1 MSTPLTRRQRRLL
14 LTITLGAVFIAVA
27 GIAIFFALRPEK
39 AYKPGEQVDGLT
51 SELSRGLPADRPRV
65 TFKDV
70 TREAGINFRHFSGDR
85 SSQLPE
91 DMGSGAAWGDY
102 DGDGWPDLFLVNA
115 VGSLDM
121 TESEQQQSSARSVLY
136 HNNQD
141 GTFTDVT
148 DQSGIA
154 LRVMG
159 MGAEWGDYDNDGKLD
174 LVISTFGTNVLYHNE
189 GNGTF
194 TDRSQA
200 SGIKGPGGF
209 WSGVAWGDY
218 DRDGFLDLYV
228 TGYVKYKRPALQG
241 ASAHDD
247 AENPTSINPS
257 VYPPERNLLY
267 HNNRNGTF
275 TEVGAKAGVVGE
287 LGKSLEATWADFDD
301 DGWPDLY
308 VANDVSDNQLFQNQ
322 RNGTFKDISLAARVA
337 DYRGAMGLGVGDWD
351 GDGDLDLFVTHW
363 IAQENAL
370 YSNLSDRLRD
380 KSGVSVQFGD
390 EADRFGLG
398 QIALDFVGF
407 GTFFFDYDNDGR
419 LDLFVA
425 NGHTF
430 QRRDSTKLMV
440 PETDQVFWN
449 GGTDKGFYDLSKVSG
464 LYFAEQHVGRGAA
477 AADYD
482 HDGDLDII
490 VVNNGGRAVL
500 LRNDGGNA
508 ARWFA
513 VQLEGRKSNRSAV
526 GARVRIVSGGK
537 AQIQE
542 IGSQASYLSQNDLTA
557 HFGLGADTIID
568 TLMVTWPSG
577 AKDVQVQLAAN
588 QFVRLVEGEPTPVNA
603 SAAAMASTDTGRGF
617 WIEFRTASSAR
628 VAGNLVEARNGYQ
641 RALASN
647 PTHEDA
653 LYSLGNVS
661 LELGEY
667 ANAESAWTRLVK
679 VNPLSARA
687 HSRLGDYFA
696 CIDRGAER
704 DLVRAA
710 AEYSQAKQINGEETG
725 PILRLGEV
733 AVLRGDLT
741 GAAKHFDAV
750 VGSHARSVEAQYLS
764 GYAAWKQGRKSQA
777 LARFQAAAV
786 LASEEPPAPIVAGEG
801 DTKRKGGAPQLAST
815 TRCRPLNNLIALPTA
830 ADVGGTTA
838 RMEASYRQLETQLTK
853 LTPRNTQ

>member
-1 MSTPLTRRQRRLL
+1 M
-14 LTITLGAVFIAVA
+14 
-27 GIAIFFALRPEK
+27 RPEK
-39 AYKPGEQVDGLT
+39 TYKPGERVEGLT
-51 SELSRGLPADRPRV
+51 SELSRNLPADRPRV
-65 TFKDV
+65 TFADV
-70 TREAGINFRHFSGDR
+70 TREAGIEFQHFSGER

-121 TESEQQQSSARSVLY
+121 SADAQQQSPARSVLY
-136 HNNQD
+136 HNNRD

-148 DQSGIA
+148 AQSGIA
-154 LRVMG
+154 LHIMG

-174 LVISTFGTNVLYHNE
+174 LVVSAYGTNVLYHNE

-200 SGIKGPGGF
+200 VGISGPNGF

-218 DRDGFLDLYV
+218 DRDGYLDLYV
-228 TGYVKYKRPALQG
+228 TGYIKYKRPALEG

-247 AENPTSINPS
+247 AENPISINPS

-267 HNNRNGTF
+267 HNNGNGTF
-275 TEVGAKAGVVGE
+275 TEVAAKAGVVGE
-287 LGKSLEATWADFDD
+287 MGKSLEGTWADFDD

-308 VANDVSDNQLFQNQ
+308 VANDVSDNQLFHNQ

-351 GDGDLDLFVTHW
+351 GDEDLDLFVTHW

-370 YSNLSDRLRD
+370 YSNLRDRLRD
-380 KSGVSVQFGD
+380 TSGVPVQFGD

-430 QRRDSTKLMV
+430 QRRDAPKLLV

-449 GGTDKGFYDLSKVSG
+449 GGTDKGFFDLSKVSG
-464 LYFAEQHVGRGAA
+464 SYFTEQHVGRGAA

-482 HDGDLDII
+482 RDGDLDVV

-508 ARWFA
+508 ASWFE

-526 GARVRIVSGGK
+526 GARLRIVAGGR

-557 HFGLGADTIID
+557 HFGLGSATMVDS
-568 TLMVTWPSG
+568 LMVTWPSG
-577 AKDVQVQLAAN
+577 TRGVHTQLASN
-588 QFVRLVEGEPTPVNA
+588 QLVRLVEGESAPAGAGASANVSATS
-603 SAAAMASTDTGRGF
+603 SAAANIVTDTGRGF
-617 WIEFRTASSAR
+617 WTEFRAASSLR
-628 VAGNLVEARNGYQ
+628 VAGHLAEAHQAYR

-647 PTHEDA
+647 ATHEDA
-653 LYSLGNVS
+653 LYNFGNVS

-667 ANAESAWTRLVK
+667 ADAESAWTRLAK
-679 VNPLSARA
+679 VNPQSSRA
-687 HSRLGDYFA
+687 HSRLGDYYV
-696 CIDRGAER
+696 CVDRGTER
-704 DLVRAA
+704 DLAK
-710 AEYSQAKQINGEETG
+710 AESEYLQATKLNGEETG

-733 AVLRGDLT
+733 AVLRGDFA
-741 GAAKHFDAV
+741 GAARHFDAV
-750 VGSHARSVEAQYLS
+750 IGSHARSVEAQYLS
-764 GYAAWKQGRKSQA
+764 GYAAWKQGRAAQA
-777 LARFQAAAV
+777 LTRFRESAK
-786 LASEEPPAPIVAGEG
+786 LAGAEPPVHAVAGEG
-801 DTKRKGGAPQLAST
+801 DTKRKGAAPALAAT
-815 TRCRPLNNLIALPTA
+815 TRCRPLNDLIELPSGADANATA
-830 ADVGGTTA
+830 A
-838 RMEASYRQLETQLTK
+838 RMEVVYGQLDAQLTK
-853 LTPRNTQ
+853 LVPRNAR